1 MIRQEL
7 NTLANEGTNE
17 VDIDNKYYRIITF
30 VGAARYLLGNS
41 SVEEADV
48 KSLVESIMKK
58 DCSGVLKELTGVLK
72 ELNSCFKNFKT
83 FICET
88 LEDQT
93 SHHEPVINTFLEFA
107 YQWSWFYLNLSCLS
121 KAFSI
126 EVLHKELSMDFH
138 LTVLYQM
145 VGLISQI
152 MARQ

>member
-1 MIRQEL
+1 MIGQEL
-7 NTLANEGTNE
+7 NTLTNEGTNG
-17 VDIDNKYYRIITF
+17 VDIDKKYKRIITL

-48 KSLVESIMKK
+48 KSLVESIMTKE
-58 DCSGVLKELTGVLK
+58 CSGVLK
-72 ELNSCFKNFKT
+72 ELNSCFTNFKT
-83 FICET
+83 FMCDT

-93 SHHEPVINTFLEFA
+93 SHHEPVIKTFLEFA

-126 EVLHKELSMDFH
+126 EVLYKELSMDYH

-152 MARQ
+152 MAKQ

>member
-1 MIRQEL
+1 MTE
-7 NTLANEGTNE
+7 
-17 VDIDNKYYRIITF
+17 
-30 VGAARYLLGNS
+30 
-41 SVEEADV
+41 
-48 KSLVESIMKK
+48 
-58 DCSGVLKELTGVLK
+58 DCLGVLK

-121 KAFSI
+121 KALSI
-126 EVLHKELSMDFH
+126 KVLHKELKMDFH

-152 MARQ
+152 VASRQKSIEDQEAYIKVQIVQALANLMRDDKAIFERIMFEHNLLQLLTDDI